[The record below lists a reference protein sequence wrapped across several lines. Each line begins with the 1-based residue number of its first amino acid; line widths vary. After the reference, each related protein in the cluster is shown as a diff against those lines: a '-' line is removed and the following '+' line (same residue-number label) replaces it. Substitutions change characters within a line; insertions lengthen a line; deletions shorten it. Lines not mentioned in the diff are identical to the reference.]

1 MSYVAEALKSLKPGC
16 LWEVI
21 GEKVIWHDTDN
32 EPPTEEE
39 LVEKVAELKYDSE
52 VKVYREL
59 RAIDYPPVKEQL
71 DKIFH
76 EGVDAWKAEIQAIK
90 DAHPKAEMDPS
101 ELENRKANALF
112 EHRLEKYKNAIERI
126 SQYRLADGRE
136 EIVEETIESDLDDIE
151 YDEDGNPIPIKKIIQ
166 TLIEP
171 LPATITVLEYTDL
184 DGYEGN
190 SNIVEKEVPNPA
202 IVEDDEERATAQSV
216 IDNTP
221 QEVIDYYQASL

>member
-71 DKIFH
+71 DKMFH
-76 EGVDAWKAEIQAIK
+76 EGFDAWKTEIQAIK
-90 DAHPKAEMDPS
+90 DAHPKAEMDPE
-101 ELENRKANALF
+101 ELENRKTKAIF
-112 EHRLEKYKNAIERI
+112 EHRLEKYKNAIDRI

-190 SNIVEKEVPNPA
+190 SNIVEKEIPNPA
-202 IVEDDEERATAQSV
+202 IVEDDEERAIAQSV